1 MIKTEEIMATKSTEI
16 TKRIKQK
23 KTKGKKLLSGEWSV
37 VRKYVSRKGAKAPR
51 NLETDLH

>member
-1 MIKTEEIMATKSTEI
+1 MATKSTEI